1 MKQFPTIMNNR
12 IDYIED
18 RIWIQKK
25 IQLQEYFN
33 KLEPKHSIVSSL
45 GIPLKYSGYFA
56 LIPSNLDLEAHLA
69 QYPITDYMFVQ
80 DNRGIIRSV
89 SKYGGIG
96 SSLKF
101 DPVRFI
107 YILGLISSIPARNK
121 DSITETGYVS
131 INSKLIRNFF
141 KDYLS
146 YLDYLILTGVLET
159 KGQYIQG
166 KQSKGYRFTER
177 YATAPLVRYDYPAF
191 IQNTDNVASIQEEIY
206 NKKTG
211 NFVHNPI
218 LDFPYLS
225 YWYSTKGLQ
234 IDEEA
239 ALTCAYQMMQDKISK
254 GIQSWDINRDKS
266 RNNLIKRKNPLTQYH
281 AALYNINS
289 IAIGDYKVSIDS
301 NVHRLHSVI
310 TNLQKDY
317 RRFLSYN
324 GQKLVNVDI
333 CNSQPYLLCL
343 LLNPSF
349 WEKTSDI
356 PKNIGMLSHN
366 IQGMVQEEH
375 LSEIYKY
382 VLSLSACHDT
392 ALENYIKTASQGKV
406 YEYMQEVINKRE
418 NVNLKRDD
426 IKTMILTTLFSKNRF
441 MPTYKKYFK
450 QNFPQIY
457 ELIRLVKKENHET
470 LACIL
475 QNIESEIILHR
486 CCCQIWNISNHQ
498 VPVFTIHDSICTT
511 IGNEVFVKEI
521 MIQELTKAVGEIPFI
536 KIEK

>member
-177 YATAPLVRYDYPAF
+177 YANAPLVRYDYPAF

-349 WEKTSDI
+349 WDKTSDI
-356 PKNIGMLSHN
+356 PLNIGMLSHN

-486 CCCQIWNISNHQ
+486 CCCQIWHISNHQ

>member
-177 YATAPLVRYDYPAF
+177 YANAPLVRYDYPAF

-225 YWYSTKGLQ
+225 YWYSTKVLQ

-349 WEKTSDI
+349 WDKTSDI
-356 PKNIGMLSHN
+356 PLNIGMLSHN

>member
-177 YATAPLVRYDYPAF
+177 YANAPLVRYDYPAF

-254 GIQSWDINRDKS
+254 GIQAWDINRDKS

-349 WEKTSDI
+349 WDKTSDI
-356 PKNIGMLSHN
+356 PLNIGMLSHN

>member
-177 YATAPLVRYDYPAF
+177 YANAPLVRYDYPAF

-254 GIQSWDINRDKS
+254 GIQPWDINRDKS

-349 WEKTSDI
+349 WDKTSDI
-356 PKNIGMLSHN
+356 PLNIGMLSHN

>member
-177 YATAPLVRYDYPAF
+177 YANAPLVRYDYPAF

-349 WEKTSDI
+349 WDKTSDI
-356 PKNIGMLSHN
+356 PLNIGMLSHN

-521 MIQELTKAVGEIPFI
+521 MIQEVTKAVGEIPFI

>member
-89 SKYGGIG
+89 SKYGCIG

-177 YATAPLVRYDYPAF
+177 YANAPLVRYDYPAF

-349 WEKTSDI
+349 WDKTSDI
-356 PKNIGMLSHN
+356 PLNIGMLSHN

>member
-1 MKQFPTIMNNR
+1 MNNR

-18 RIWIQKK
+18 KIWIQKK

-33 KLEPKHSIVSSL
+33 KIEPKYSIVSSL

-56 LIPSNLDLEAHLA
+56 LIPSNFDLDAHLA
-69 QYPITDYMFVQ
+69 QYPITDYMFVK
-80 DNRGIIRSV
+80 DNNGMLRSV

-146 YLDYLILTGVLET
+146 YLDYLLLTGVLET
-159 KGQYIQG
+159 NDQYVQG
-166 KQSKGYRFTER
+166 KQSKGYRFTEK
-177 YATAPLVRYDYPAF
+177 YANAPLVRYDYPAF
-191 IQNTDNVASIQEEIY
+191 LQSPDNVASFQEEIY
-206 NKKTG
+206 NKETG
-211 NFVHNPI
+211 NFVYNPI

-239 ALTCAYQMMQDKISK
+239 ALNYAYQVMQKKISK

-324 GQKLVNVDI
+324 GQKLVNIDI
-333 CNSQPYLLCL
+333 SNSQPYLLCL

-349 WEKTSDI
+349 WNKDSDI
-356 PKNIGMLSHN
+356 LLNIGMLSQN
-366 IQGMVQEEH
+366 IQGMIQEEH

-382 VLSLSACHDT
+382 VLSLSTCHDT
-392 ALENYIKTASQGKV
+392 ALENYIQTASQGKV
-406 YEYMQEVINKRE
+406 YEYMQEIINKRE

-441 MPTYKKYFK
+441 MPIYKRYFK

-457 ELIRLVKKENHET
+457 ELIRLVKKDNHET

-486 CCCQIWNISNHQ
+486 CCFKIWDENNHQ
-498 VPVFTIHDSICTT
+498 IPIFTIHDSICTT
-511 IGNEVFVKEI
+511 EGDEECVYNTMFQTLTENIGF
-521 MIQELTKAVGEIPFI
+521 PPHI
-536 KIEK
+536 KIETLTI

>member
-121 DSITETGYVS
+121 DSITETEYVS

-177 YATAPLVRYDYPAF
+177 YANAPLVRYDYPAF

-234 IDEEA
+234 IDEGA

-349 WEKTSDI
+349 WDKTSDI
-356 PKNIGMLSHN
+356 PLNIGMLSHN

>member
-177 YATAPLVRYDYPAF
+177 YANAPLVRYDYPAF

-349 WEKTSDI
+349 WDKTSDI
-356 PKNIGMLSHN
+356 PLNIGMLSHN

-511 IGNEVFVKEI
+511 IGNEVFEEEI

>member
-1 MKQFPTIMNNR
+1 MDNI
-12 IDYIED
+12 IDYIENKF
-18 RIWIQKK
+18 WIQKK

-69 QYPITDYMFVQ
+69 QYPITDYMFVK
-80 DNRGIIRSV
+80 DNNGIIRSV
-89 SKYGGIG
+89 SRYGGIG
-96 SSLKF
+96 PSLKF

-121 DSITETGYVS
+121 DSITENGYVS
-131 INSKLIRNFF
+131 INSRLIRNFF

-146 YLDYLILTGVLET
+146 YLDYLVLTGVLET
-159 KGQYIQG
+159 DGQYIQG
-166 KQSKGYRFTER
+166 KQSKGYKFTER
-177 YATAPLVRYDYPAF
+177 YANAPLIRYDYPAF
-191 IQNTDNVASIQEEIY
+191 LQSTDNVASIQEEIY
-206 NKKTG
+206 NKETG
-211 NFVHNPI
+211 DFVHNPI

-239 ALTCAYQMMQDKISK
+239 ALNYAYQMMQDKISK

-310 TNLQKDY
+310 TNLQKNY

-333 CNSQPYLLCL
+333 SNSQPYLLCL

-349 WEKTSDI
+349 WDKASDI
-356 PKNIGMLSHN
+356 PLNIGMLSQN
-366 IQGMVQEEH
+366 ILGMIQEEN

-382 VLSLSACHDT
+382 VLSISACHDT
-392 ALENYIKTASQGKV
+392 ALENYIQTVSQGKV

-418 NVNLKRDD
+418 SVNLKRDD

-450 QNFPQIY
+450 QSFPQIY

-486 CCCQIWNISNHQ
+486 CCLKIWDENNHQ
-498 VPVFTIHDSICTT
+498 IPIFTIHDSICTT
-511 IGNEVFVKEI
+511 AGNEGCVYNT
-521 MIQELTKAVGEIPFI
+521 MLQTLTENMGFPPHI
-536 KIEK
+536 KIETLAI

>member
-177 YATAPLVRYDYPAF
+177 YANALLVRYDYPAF

-349 WEKTSDI
+349 WDKTSDI
-356 PKNIGMLSHN
+356 PLNIGMLSHN

>member
-1 MKQFPTIMNNR
+1 M
-12 IDYIED
+12 
-18 RIWIQKK
+18 
-25 IQLQEYFN
+25 
-33 KLEPKHSIVSSL
+33 
-45 GIPLKYSGYFA
+45 
-56 LIPSNLDLEAHLA
+56 
-69 QYPITDYMFVQ
+69 
-80 DNRGIIRSV
+80 
-89 SKYGGIG
+89 
-96 SSLKF
+96 
-101 DPVRFI
+101 
-107 YILGLISSIPARNK
+107 
-121 DSITETGYVS
+121 
-131 INSKLIRNFF
+131 
-141 KDYLS
+141 
-146 YLDYLILTGVLET
+146 
-159 KGQYIQG
+159 
-166 KQSKGYRFTER
+166 
-177 YATAPLVRYDYPAF
+177 
-191 IQNTDNVASIQEEIY
+191 
-206 NKKTG
+206 
-211 NFVHNPI
+211 
-218 LDFPYLS
+218 
-225 YWYSTKGLQ
+225 
-234 IDEEA
+234 
-239 ALTCAYQMMQDKISK
+239 
-254 GIQSWDINRDKS
+254 
-266 RNNLIKRKNPLTQYH
+266 
-281 AALYNINS
+281 
-289 IAIGDYKVSIDS
+289 
-301 NVHRLHSVI
+301 HRLHSVI

-349 WEKTSDI
+349 WDKTSDI
-356 PKNIGMLSHN
+356 PLNIGMLSHN

-521 MIQELTKAVGEIPFI
+521 MIQELKKAVGEIPFI

>member
-1 MKQFPTIMNNR
+1 MKQFPTIMNDR

-146 YLDYLILTGVLET
+146 YLDYLILTGVFET

-177 YATAPLVRYDYPAF
+177 YANAPLVRYDYPAF
-191 IQNTDNVASIQEEIY
+191 IQNTDNIASIQEEIY

-349 WEKTSDI
+349 WDKTSDI
-356 PKNIGMLSHN
+356 PLNIGMLSHN